1 MVRTSNRTALLEAA
15 VRVASREGAA
25 RLTLD
30 AVALE
35 AGVSKG
41 GLLYHFASKE
51 ALLSGLLSWELGSFE
66 AALEARCAGS
76 PAPGAYLRAYLE
88 LSLEALSFRV
98 PLGVLAAFAFEPS
111 ALADLQT
118 RLLYWRV
125 RACAGLDP
133 AQALTLVL
141 AADGAW
147 LAALLGAPISEP
159 QAQSLRA
166 QLDALIS
173 SEVPA

>member
-15 VRVASREGAA
+15 VRVASRDGAA

-30 AVALE
+30 AVAQE

-51 ALLSGLLSWELGSFE
+51 ALLSGLLNWELDGFE
-66 AALEARCAGS
+66 AALEARCGLD
-76 PAPGAYLRAYLE
+76 PAPGAYLRAYLD
-88 LSLEALSFRV
+88 LSLEVSSVRV
-98 PLGVLAAFAFEPS
+98 PLGVLAAYAFEPE
-111 ALADLQT
+111 ALADLRT
-118 RLLYWRV
+118 RLLGWRNL
-125 RACAGLDP
+125 ACAGLDP
-133 AQALTLVL
+133 LPALTLVL

-147 LAALLGAPISEP
+147 LAALLGTPISSA

-166 QLDALIS
+166 QLDALVS
-173 SEVPA
+173 TEVSA